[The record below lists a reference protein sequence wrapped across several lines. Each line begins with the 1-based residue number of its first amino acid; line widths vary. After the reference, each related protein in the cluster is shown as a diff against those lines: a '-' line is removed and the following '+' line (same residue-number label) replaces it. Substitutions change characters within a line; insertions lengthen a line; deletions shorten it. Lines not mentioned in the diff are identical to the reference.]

1 MKARKLFASLL
12 AVAMFCVLAIP
23 AFADANSDY
32 EAAVRAYQAQIA
44 AREEAYAAAVKDYQ
58 AQAAA
63 KQRQ

>member
-44 AREEAYAAAVKDYQ
+44 AQEAAYLRALGL
-58 AQAAA
+58 
-63 KQRQ
+63 